1 MERGELRSR
10 LYLSGM
16 DGQAAALAREW
27 GLGFEITEFCWAP
40 RLEQPDA
47 MALVRRQIEGARHL
61 WLHAPFAE
69 LAPCAI
75 DPLVRDAAL
84 HRFRQT
90 IETARALGVTRLV
103 VHGGFIPLVY
113 FPEWFVEQSVL
124 FWRELLADVPES
136 MVLAVENVME
146 PGPEMLVQI
155 AGQVNDPRL
164 GLCLDVGHAN
174 VSTSKTPPL
183 AWIAPMAPWLRH
195 VHLHN
200 NAGDWDLHDPLGKG
214 TIPMEQVLDT
224 LLEQCPAATYTIE
237 NQDCAPSLDWLAQR
251 GYLEERA

>member
-1 MERGELRSR
+1 MERRVLRQR
-10 LYLSGM
+10 LHLSGM
-16 DGQAAALAREW
+16 DSRAADMARAR

-47 MALVRRQIEGARHL
+47 MALVRRQIEGVRHL

-69 LAPCAI
+69 LSPCSI
-75 DPLVRDAAL
+75 DPLVRATAL

-90 IETARALGVTRLV
+90 IETAQALGVTRLV

-124 FWRELLADVPES
+124 FWRELLADVPED

-146 PGPEMLVQI
+146 PGPELLVEI
-155 AGQVNDPRL
+155 ARGVDDPRL

-174 VSTSKTPPL
+174 TVVSKTPPADWL
-183 AWIAPMAPWLRH
+183 APMLPDLRH
-195 VHLHN
+195 VHLHDN
-200 NAGDWDLHDPLGKG
+200 HGALDEHLPLGAG
-214 TIPMEQVLDT
+214 TIDFAPILAALAAHPDITIT
-224 LLEQCPAATYTIE
+224 LE
-237 NQDCAPSLDWLAQR
+237 NQDILPSLQYLQANGWL
-251 GYLEERA
+251 

>member
-1 MERGELRSR
+1 MERRVLRQR
-10 LYLSGM
+10 LHLSGM
-16 DGQAAALAREW
+16 DSRAADMARER

-47 MALVRRQIEGARHL
+47 MALVRRQIEGVRHL

-69 LAPCAI
+69 LSPCSI
-75 DPLVRDAAL
+75 DPLVRATAL

-90 IETARALGVTRLV
+90 IETAQALGVTRLV

-124 FWRELLADVPES
+124 FWRELLADVPEG

-164 GLCLDVGHAN
+164 GL
-174 VSTSKTPPL
+174 
-183 AWIAPMAPWLRH
+183 
-195 VHLHN
+195 
-200 NAGDWDLHDPLGKG
+200 
-214 TIPMEQVLDT
+214 
-224 LLEQCPAATYTIE
+224 
-237 NQDCAPSLDWLAQR
+237 
-251 GYLEERA
+251 

>member
-1 MERGELRSR
+1 MDRAALRGKLH
-10 LYLSGM
+10 LSGIDDTAAPLARRYGLGYEITAFCM
-16 DGQAAALAREW
+16 ASALEEGAAFTAAERAAAGMDSL
-27 GLGFEITEFCWAP
+27 C
-40 RLEQPDA
+40 
-47 MALVRRQIEGARHL
+47 
-61 WLHAPFAE
+61 LHAPFAE
-69 LAPCAI
+69 LCPCAI

-90 IETARALGVTRLV
+90 IKTAQALGVTRLV

-155 AGQVNDPRL
+155 AEQVNDPRL

-174 VSTSKTPPL
+174 ASTSKTPPL